1 MKLWSSAALPL
12 TLLLALAVLSF
23 WLRYATELP
32 DERNDGKSRHDPDFI
47 VNTATAHKLDK
58 SGKLLYTL
66 VADEI
71 RHYPDDDTTDLTNP
85 KLEYFD
91 PTKPTVTTSAVR
103 GQVSPGGERVELS
116 ERVEVRRA
124 ATDRQAELVLET
136 PDLTVLTDEEK
147 AFTKSRVVITQG
159 KSWVQGVGMQI
170 DNKLQ
175 TYLLESQVTGE
186 IASHPAKTK
195 P

>member
-1 MKLWSSAALPL
+1 MKRWSSAALPV

-23 WLRYATELP
+23 WLRYAPELP
-32 DERNDGKSRHDPDFI
+32 DERNDGKSRPDPDFI

-91 PTKPTVTTSAVR
+91 PTKPTVTISAVR
-103 GQVSPGGERVELS
+103 GQVSPEGERV
-116 ERVEVRRA
+116 
-124 ATDRQAELVLET
+124 
-136 PDLTVLTDEEK
+136 
-147 AFTKSRVVITQG
+147 
-159 KSWVQGVGMQI
+159 
-170 DNKLQ
+170 
-175 TYLLESQVTGE
+175 
-186 IASHPAKTK
+186 
-195 P
+195 

>member
-1 MKLWSSAALPL
+1 MSA
-12 TLLLALAVLSF
+12 
-23 WLRYATELP
+23 E
-32 DERNDGKSRHDPDFI
+32 
-47 VNTATAHKLDK
+47 
-58 SGKLLYTL
+58 
-66 VADEI
+66 
-71 RHYPDDDTTDLTNP
+71 
-85 KLEYFD
+85 
-91 PTKPTVTTSAVR
+91 
-103 GQVSPGGERVELS
+103 GERVELS

>member
-1 MKLWSSAALPL
+1 MKRWSSAALPL
-12 TLLLALAVLSF
+12 TILLALAALTF

-32 DERNDGKSRHDPDFI
+32 DVRNDGRNRHDPDFI
-47 VNTATAHKLDK
+47 VSTATAHKLDK
-58 SGKLLYTL
+58 SGNLLYTL

-85 KLEYFD
+85 RLEYFD
-91 PTKPTVTTSAVR
+91 PTKPTVTMSALR
-103 GQVSPGGERVELS
+103 GHSSPKGERVDLS

-124 ATDRQAELVLET
+124 ATDKQAELVLET
-136 PDLTVLTDEEK
+136 PDLTILTDEEQ

-186 IASHPAKTK
+186 IASHAAKTK